1 MLSTKPKH
9 IVIAHGGGDGVCA
22 ASIATAKL
30 QYPIDIHF
38 SQSYTIKGLIKKL
51 LRTEQHDK
59 TRIYI
64 LDIHINASVVELL
77 KPFNKVVYI
86 DHHHN
91 SIKHK
96 GIFPGNIDQYKST
109 SQLASEYF
117 SALKTPLATLGTI
130 CERMLT
136 VSPTDPMLNESVILQ
151 KAMIYQYDDD
161 DFRRYIVQ
169 QMSSGLMPSQI
180 PQISD
185 RNKFT
190 DNTMNRLLK
199 QANNNIIQTKN
210 CAIAV
215 IHENVKGFGRQIAN
229 KLIHERDRP
238 VFLLYPDIERNKIVI
253 LARNSNGQE
262 NKADLSKF
270 MSMYFDGGGHANA
283 AGGAIDGIDNPG
295 IKMVQDSFDEYIQN
309 ILGN

>member
-1 MLSTKPKH
+1 MLSTEPKH
-9 IVIAHGGGDGVCA
+9 IIITHGGGDGVCA
-22 ASIATAKL
+22 AAIATTKL
-30 QYPIDIHF
+30 QYPIDLHF

-96 GIFPGNIDQYKST
+96 GTFPGNIDQYKST

-136 VSPTDPMLNESVILQ
+136 VSPTDPMLNESQILQ
-151 KAMIYQYDDD
+151 KSMICKYDDD

-169 QMSSGLMPSQI
+169 QMSNGLMPSQI

-199 QANNNIIQTKN
+199 QANNNIIRTKS

-215 IHENVKGFGRQIAN
+215 INENGKGFGRQIAN
-229 KLIHERDRP
+229 KLIHERDHP
-238 VFLLYPDIERNKIVI
+238 VFLLYPDTERNKIVI
-253 LARNSNGQE
+253 LARNSLSQK
-262 NKADLSKF
+262 NKIDLSKF

-283 AGGAIDGIDNPG
+283 AGGVIDGIDNTG
-295 IKMVQDSFDEYIQN
+295 IKIVTESFEEYLDGIKC
-309 ILGN
+309 

>member
-1 MLSTKPKH
+1 MLLTEPKH
-9 IVIAHGGGDGVCA
+9 IIIAHGGGDGVCA
-22 ASIATAKL
+22 AAIASAKL
-30 QYPIDIHF
+30 QCPIDLYF

-64 LDIHINASVVELL
+64 LDILINASVVELL

-96 GIFPGNIDQYKST
+96 GIFPGNIDQYKSS

-117 SALKTPLATLGTI
+117 SALKNPLATLGTV
-130 CERMLT
+130 CERMLI
-136 VSPTDPMLNESVILQ
+136 VSPTDPMLKESQMLQ
-151 KAMIYQYDDD
+151 KAMICKYDDD

-180 PQISD
+180 PKITD
-185 RNKFT
+185 RNNLA
-190 DNTMNRLLK
+190 DNIMNRLIK
-199 QANNNIIQTKN
+199 QANNNIIKTKS

-215 IHENVKGFGRQIAN
+215 IHENGKGFGRQIAN
-229 KLIHERDRP
+229 QLISKRDHP
-238 VFLLYPDIERNKIVI
+238 IFLLYPDVERNKIVI
-253 LARNSNGQE
+253 LARNNSNQK
-262 NKADLSKF
+262 NNIDLAKF
-270 MSMYFDGGGHANA
+270 MSMYFNGGGHANA
-283 AGGAIDGIDNPG
+283 AGGAINGIDNPG
-295 IKMVQDSFDEYIQN
+295 IEIVKESFEEY
-309 ILGN
+309 LRL